1 MFCFKNCFDL
11 LLWEKIVSLK
21 FDLFWVTEGSEQGL
35 LEIPTFL
42 CFILSFSIS
51 GFIFLFNFFLIG
63 GTLIQPSYLVSCI
76 SIIWVLV
83 LSNTL
88 KCFAEM
94 FCCILKG
101 LCYSLTQECF
111 KRVEIEN
118 SDLQIWKIFFSYF
131 ELIFWF
137 QW

>member
-1 MFCFKNCFDL
+1 M
-11 LLWEKIVSLK
+11 
-21 FDLFWVTEGSEQGL
+21 
-35 LEIPTFL
+35 
-42 CFILSFSIS
+42 
-51 GFIFLFNFFLIG
+51 
-63 GTLIQPSYLVSCI
+63 IQSSYLVSCI

-118 SDLQIWKIFFSYF
+118 SDLQIWGNF
-131 ELIFWF
+131 L
-137 QW
+137 QLL